1 LGFNNVM
8 ISPMGQLFIKNPSSV
23 LGISDDSTSRS
34 SSTSNI
40 DDIGRKPLLL
50 LDCFSYLTFPDNE
63 AIYR

>member
-1 LGFNNVM
+1 M

-23 LGISDDSTSRS
+23 LGISDDNTSRS

-40 DDIGRKPLLL
+40 DDIGSKPLLL
-50 LDCFSYLTFPDNE
+50 LDCFSYLTYPDNE

>member
-1 LGFNNVM
+1 M

-23 LGISDDSTSRS
+23 LGISDDNTSR

-40 DDIGRKPLLL
+40 DDIGSKPLLL
-50 LDCFSYLTFPDNE
+50 LDCFSYLTYPDNE